1 MKEDK
6 MAANDDSLRIVTM
19 AQTFLPE
26 DKLKELLIKLDEEI
40 GKKSENEITKK
51 FLSGLRAI
59 IDKPLP
65 PAPLWLWICFYVLVV
80 FHVLLVIGVLGSF
93 FILPIYAPWY
103 LALPSMTF
111 IWFFS
116 TTRVECQLTNLEN
129 VIRKR
134 LGMKKIGGFVGNY
147 FIRPIKMLWKKNG
160 ILSRFMPN

>member
-1 MKEDK
+1 
-6 MAANDDSLRIVTM
+6 MAVNDDSLRIVAM
-19 AQTFLPE
+19 AATFLPE
-26 DKLKELLIKLDEEI
+26 DKLKELIIKLDEEI
-40 GKKSENEITKK
+40 GRKSENEITKK

-59 IDKPLP
+59 VDKPPP
-65 PAPLWLWICFYVLVV
+65 PAPLWLWICFYILVI

-93 FILPIYAPWY
+93 FILPIYALWY
-103 LALPSMTF
+103 LAVPLMTF

-147 FIRPIKMLWKKNG
+147 FLRPAKKLWNMKKNWR